1 MSPQRTP
8 RLLMLAVGMGTGGA
22 EALIRDSLP
31 LLRQEGFDVTLRVL
45 KQARGGASAGEAVYV
60 PPARLTGE
68 LRQGGFDLIHSHLFW
83 ANLMARGAGRWAG
96 VPVIVNSHHGT
107 DCWLSLSRRLLE
119 RSTSPLAD
127 RIVACSEAVRGFA
140 LDRVGLSPE
149 KVVTIPNGIPM
160 ERFAQRGLRESV
172 RASLGVDP
180 NATVIGSVG
189 RLDEPVKGYSILVE
203 AMAIVSARAPGT
215 ICLIAGDG
223 PARRGLEA
231 AVVRQDLSRSVR
243 FLGERQDIPRLL
255 QGLDLYVQPS
265 RLEGFGLS
273 VLEAMASRLAV
284 VATRAGGLPEVV
296 EEGVTGNLVAPGDAV
311 ALAEGLLAMLADAGR
326 RSAYA
331 AAGEARARGRFPLS
345 RMVTEWSGLY
355 RSLLAEKVRREAA

>member
-1 MSPQRTP
+1 MRSERAP

-45 KQARGGASAGEAVYV
+45 KQPRPGAGAGEGTHV

-68 LRQGGFDLIHSHLFW
+68 LRRGRFDLIHSHLFW
-83 ANLMARGAGRWAG
+83 ANLMARAAGRWAG

-107 DCWLSLSRRLLE
+107 DCWLSLSHRLLE
-119 RSTSPLAD
+119 RSTAPLAD
-127 RIVACSEAVRGFA
+127 RIAVCSEAVREFA
-140 LDRVGLSPE
+140 LERVGLSPE

-160 ERFAQRGLRESV
+160 ERFAPRGLRESV

-180 NATVIGSVG
+180 GTTVIGSVG

-215 ICLIAGDG
+215 TCLIAGDG
-223 PARRGLEA
+223 PARKGLEEEVVRRGL
-231 AVVRQDLSRSVR
+231 SGTVR
-243 FLGERQDIPRLL
+243 FLGERQDIPRFL

-284 VATRAGGLPEVV
+284 VATRAGGLPEVI
-296 EEGVTGNLVAPGDAV
+296 EEGVTGSLVAPGDPV
-311 ALAEGLLAMLADAGR
+311 ALAEGILAMLADAGR
-326 RSAYA
+326 RSAYG
-331 AAGEARARGRFPLS
+331 AAGETRARAGFALS
-345 RMVTEWSGLY
+345 RMVTGWSGLY
-355 RSLLAEKVRREAA
+355 RSLLAEKARREAA